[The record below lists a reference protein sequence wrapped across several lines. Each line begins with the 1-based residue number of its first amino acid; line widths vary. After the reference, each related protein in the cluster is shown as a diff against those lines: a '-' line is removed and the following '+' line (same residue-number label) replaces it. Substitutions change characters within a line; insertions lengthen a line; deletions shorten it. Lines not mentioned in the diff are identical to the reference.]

1 MMHNLK
7 IAFRAL
13 LKGKLYTAINILGLS
28 VGLASCLLIG
38 AVVFDELSY
47 DSHWS
52 HSKNLYRLLSVRPD
66 GGDYGQKGG
75 TVFATLAPT
84 LKRYFPE
91 VVDYSEIYPAPIHL
105 KVDRTDPL
113 PLKATMLHADSATM
127 QLLDIRVF
135 SHHDLTPTRDI
146 KKIVIS
152 EQFSNTHFSGKNPL
166 GKRIYDVPQYGEKP
180 NEYVIAGVMK
190 DLPPNTHLR
199 ADALLLHARTEQE
212 LTNGGRGTHYARH
225 YILLRDGT
233 DPTEFERK
241 INAWYRGIPENDK
254 GLQFGLQPM
263 EDIYLKTDFPAYQLV
278 KGNIR
283 HSYIFMAVAAMLLL
297 IACINY
303 INLSTARASSRL
315 KTTGV
320 HKILGASRRQIM
332 GQSLIESLL
341 TFSAA
346 GSIACLCYQL
356 ALPSLQHFIGHPLA
370 FRFGAGWPYL
380 SAAFLVFLLICLF
393 SGLYPAW
400 LVSGFRAVGS
410 INQVLKGRS
419 TNKKGLREALVVTQF
434 ALSVGILAA
443 LFVVQHQVDF
453 LKSKDVGFDTEGLIS
468 INHVSWDN
476 KASALKAE
484 FAQHPDILSTSFSTW
499 LPTDGTG
506 YMTRLIDDPRDPG
519 NKIDLWYI
527 AGDPDMAQTLG
538 LRLKEGR
545 FLSESKPGDAIE
557 ATDLEAEF
565 NSMRPC
571 LMAASTAHL
580 LGATQLNVPL
590 HEARIIPV
598 GIIDDFNSESLHNA
612 TVPTVIVGQRSPSY
626 GALLIRTRPGT
637 SQRVM
642 ESVAATWKNLYPD
655 KLLDMQIVRETLAKQ
670 YKAEEKLQ
678 KIFGGFSLL
687 TMLLAALGIFGLVV
701 HATSLRVK
709 EIGIRKVLGASI
721 SSIVRLLSADFV
733 KLVLI
738 AIVIASP
745 VVWWAMNK
753 WLEDF
758 AYRISIQWWMFAA
771 AGAVAV
777 AVALA
782 TVSWQ
787 AIKAAVTNPV
797 RSLRDE

>member
-1 MMHNLK
+1 MKRNLK
-7 IAFRAL
+7 IAFRTL
-13 LKGKLYTAINILGLS
+13 LKGKLYTIINILGLTL
-28 VGLASCLLIG
+28 GLTSCLLIG

-47 DSHWS
+47 DTHWS
-52 HSKNLYRLLSVRPD
+52 HSKNLYRLLSIRENS
-66 GGDYGQKGG
+66 GDYSQKGG

-84 LKRYFPE
+84 LKHQFPE

-105 KVDRTDPL
+105 KIDKAGPV
-113 PLKATMLHADSATM
+113 PLKATMLHADSAVM
-127 QLLDIRVF
+127 QLLDIRLL
-135 SHHDLTPTRDI
+135 SHQDLTPSRDI

-152 EQFSNTHFSGKNPL
+152 QRFSNTHFSGTNPL
-166 GKRIYDVPQYGEKP
+166 GKRIYDVPQYDEP

-199 ADALLLHARTEQE
+199 ADALLLHERTEQE
-212 LTNGGRGTHYARH
+212 LTNGGRGAHYARH
-225 YILLRDGT
+225 YVLLRDGT

-241 INAWYRGIPENDK
+241 INAWYRDIPENDK

-346 GSIACLCYQL
+346 GLIACLCYQL
-356 ALPSLQHFIGHPLA
+356 VLPSLQHFIGHPLA

-380 SAAFLVFLLICLF
+380 TAAFLVFLLICLF

-410 INQVLKGRS
+410 INQVLKERS
-419 TNKKGLREALVVTQF
+419 TNQKGLREALVVTQF
-434 ALSVGILAA
+434 ALSIGILVA

-453 LKSKDVGFDTEGLIS
+453 LKNKDVGFDTEGLLS
-468 INHVSWDN
+468 LNHVSWDN
-476 KASALKAE
+476 KASVLKAE
-484 FAQHPDILSTSFSTW
+484 LAQHPDILSASFSTW
-499 LPTDGTG
+499 LPTDGAG

-519 NKIDLWYI
+519 NKTDLWYI

-545 FLSESKPGDAIE
+545 FLNGSKPGDAIE
-557 ATDLEAEF
+557 ATDLDAAF
-565 NSMRPC
+565 NSIRPC
-571 LMAASTAHL
+571 LITASTAHM
-580 LGATQLNVPL
+580 LGITQLNVPL
-590 HEARIIPV
+590 HEAKIIPV

-612 TVPTVIVGQRSPSY
+612 TVPTVIVGQRNPSY
-626 GALLIRTRPGT
+626 GPLLIRSRPGT

-642 ESVAATWKNLYPD
+642 RSVAATWKSLYPD
-655 KLLDMQIVRETLAKQ
+655 KLIDMQIVRETLAKQ
-670 YKAEEKLQ
+670 YEAEEKLQ
-678 KIFGGFSLL
+678 EIFGGFSLL
-687 TMLLAALGIFGLVV
+687 TMLLAALGVFGLVV

-709 EIGIRKVLGASI
+709 EIGIRKVLGASV
-721 SSIVRLLSADFV
+721 SSIMRLLSADFV
-733 KLVLI
+733 KLVLV
-738 AIVIASP
+738 AVVIASP
-745 VVWWAMNK
+745 IAWWAMNK

-758 AYRISIQWWMFAA
+758 AYRIDIQWWMFAA
-771 AGAVAV
+771 AGLAAVV
-777 AVALA
+777 IALL

-787 AIKAAVTNPV
+787 AIRAATANPV
-797 RSLRDE
+797 DSLRDE